1 MRALL
6 RVWCWFCALMT
17 LSLSATT
24 IVVELRDMPR
34 ER

>member
-24 IVVELRDMPR
+24 IVVQLRGASR
-34 ER
+34 RL